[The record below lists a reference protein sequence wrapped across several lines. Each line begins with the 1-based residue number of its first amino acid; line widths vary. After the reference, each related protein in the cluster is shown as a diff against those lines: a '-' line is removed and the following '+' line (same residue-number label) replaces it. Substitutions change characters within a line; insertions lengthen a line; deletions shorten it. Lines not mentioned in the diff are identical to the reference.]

1 MRSGIK
7 TTPHINAKFFHFEK
21 NLVFMFVLRCLYP
34 LAFLVGFISCFEPIL
49 CQPILID
56 VYQSFGLQKTIYK
69 IIFHLQINLDKK
81 LNIYFLTTIRF
92 FARLVRFVYTLYIQE
107 KNHSRMYPLSVFF
120 TTPRNSK
127 TTKSRL
133 ISEILFLTICAN
145 TDSDNGIVP
154 NLSKMSF
161 SDSEF

>member
-1 MRSGIK
+1 MID
-7 TTPHINAKFFHFEK
+7 IF
-21 NLVFMFVLRCLYP
+21 
-34 LAFLVGFISCFEPIL
+34 PIL
-49 CQPILID
+49 VTTNIYID
-56 VYQSFGLQKTIYK
+56 RPCDVLYQSFGLQKTIYK

-81 LNIYFLTTIRF
+81 YKIYFLTTIRF
-92 FARLVRFVYTLYIQE
+92 FSSFPRFVYTLYIQE
-107 KNHSRMYPLSVFF
+107 NIHKRIYPLSTFF

-127 TTKSRL
+127 ITKSRL

-145 TDSDNGIVP
+145 TDSDKGIVP